1 MAGWKLIVERLSRH
15 SLLSEKE
22 RIALMGLP
30 HQVRRLKPSESIF
43 LKGMKADDC
52 LVILKGLAA
61 KVILGGKAGK
71 EFVTFLFPGDWG
83 AVLPKA
89 DRACCCNIR
98 ALGAV
103 DIAAIPAWSVEKLV
117 AQHQN
122 VAMALWREMAA
133 ECALLQ
139 QTALNVGVR
148 EKSKAIAHLLCE
160 MHLRAKSAGMCVDE
174 ASELA
179 VNQSELAS
187 ALGMSIV
194 TFNRNLQVV
203 RKTGAVELKRG
214 KLVMRDFE
222 KLASFADFDDSY
234 LFRTLVDTTTIQSEA
249 S

>member
-15 SLLSEKE
+15 SLLSERE

-30 HQVRRLKPSESIF
+30 HQVRRLKPSESF

-89 DRACCCNIR
+89 DRCYNIR

-117 AQHQN
+117 AQHHN

-179 VNQSELAS
+179 VNQSDLAS

-234 LFRTLVDTTTIQSEA
+234 LFRTRVDTTTIQSEA